1 MKSIQSARQSTGK
14 LSRHSLQFREESRD
28 IKKKSMDM
36 SREKSREM
44 SREMSRRMSREVK
57 EKEDENENETNEE
70 KYDNEMNEEKTE
82 MNYYYD
88 KNGYC
93 YDSEGN
99 YYDEEGNLV
108 AEEYY
113 YDDENGYYYDK
124 AGNCFDEYGNIIPIE
139 ESSHSTIKSNLN
151 KTSFSKRIQYKN
163 SDQEKKE
170 RTYQRG
176 GGDNQDD
183 VSSKSDMNNIYKNI
197 NRENKAKKKSLS
209 NYYDDDYNSNYMK
222 KKKRDKQERNK
233 KVNRY
238 SSYSCSNYPSDY
250 DNDSNSISPRSSYV
264 TKNSYQI
271 KKEEK
276 KRNKKGESE
285 YVKKSREPKKKKKKK
300 DKEICVYEMEGYIP
314 ISNERMDSEE
324 WEEKEVYKKNN
335 RRGEERRG
343 QLSDSSKERNH
354 SNKRENEKNVNF
366 ILPNPMVTYA
376 DPNNVIVCISPN
388 DTMNQIQSN
397 QLLQH
402 SCLNGVEDFA
412 SSMIP
417 PRNQIQYIQTNPD
430 LSTNVLPHGYI
441 TKGYVPNTASVQV
454 RSYQTTSP
462 MGATT
467 NLSHNLIQPRVIQ
480 GINQPNKERCIIN
493 SVHAI
498 PNTSVSIPFE
508 KSQMQYFQ
516 PNGING
522 NRNLNNPGMQ
532 NMITSKNEFYQ
543 PTSIQRNSCQ
553 INSSSPTYAKLTQ
566 DTGTNDEYVSEIT
579 IIKNNEMNPTAK
591 PIMLPNTNRIFVR
604 NRSYTPNKRKE
615 TENQQRKKNVSPLK
629 NLSLGTMSSQ
639 QSTNNHPICT
649 HEVSYFSNQTSS
661 PSHNTIYVKYP
672 DTDSVVTE
680 NSSSKDKTKTK
691 ESNNRNNRD
700 ITETTVQEEEEE
712 EQTKGKTKQKVSKKN
727 TKLSESSSEGKSK
740 RNWGVQTSLPLMI
753 NENEIT
759 EKMKHMDLKI
769 DALKKENANLNDM
782 TKLYKN
788 ECTRLRE
795 LLVKNNITNLSSS
808 KIIETEEYETVNLK
822 LEEENEKLKKQMK
835 SLGKALL
842 NSENINGVKQILA
855 QQIVDLQEENEKYR
869 NKIKVL
875 KKNNDVNHQVLFRLN
890 KTDISADAMDSI
902 FMQTKNIIIQGHES
916 VNVLYLNLKNL
927 IDQLFQKIRN
937 VIKKHEYTD
946 EEKLSYLKN
955 LEDIMKENFE
965 ELNEVVLKV
974 NKLRKD
980 MKDIRAKVFD
990 INRGNAYCSCKPA
1003 RIILEEDIKHL
1014 EEELHKHS
1022 ILLKNLRK
1030 TNLALHLQNLSAA
1043 HGTTLEEERKEKK
1056 TQHEESNSP
1065 ENLSEN
1071 NGRNTTTN
1079 NTNNSYNNTLS
1090 LESVITTNSY
1100 PNVKDGDSCIKHN
1113 NSNKKSSV
1121 NKQNS
1126 SYLSHV
1132 YKPFNTFS
1140 ASELKQTNLHDKI
1153 KVIEEQLNS
1162 LNHKMKN
1169 ETTGNSSEGLTKDT
1183 SLVNKMMQQV
1193 IRQKNQEKEN
1203 RKENKHK
1210 WKKTKEENHT
1220 SNESSSVNSEDDEED
1235 EDDESSHSSTSI
1247 STDSTSEEESD
1258 SLYQGKNKTHSNKEI
1273 ERSKNKMLQLLS
1285 LLNKKGNNNVIENIK
1300 YYVNAFGQEKDENQY
1315 NLQKVYDNLNIIKNQ
1330 IKNTDDDTQ
1339 KNILAL
1345 IESQANEI
1353 KLFSNCVDELKNTI
1367 VTS

>member
-1 MKSIQSARQSTGK
+1 MKNIQSARQSTGK
-14 LSRHSLQFREESRD
+14 LSRHSLQLREGSKD
-28 IKKKSMDM
+28 IK
-36 SREKSREM
+36 EKSREM
-44 SREMSRRMSREVK
+44 SREIK
-57 EKEDENENETNEE
+57 ENEEENENEVDEEKCDNEINEENEE
-70 KYDNEMNEEKTE
+70 KIE

-108 AEEYY
+108 TEEYY

-124 AGNCFDEYGNIIPIE
+124 AGNCFDEYGNIIPVE
-139 ESSHSTIKSNLN
+139 ESSHSTIKSNVN
-151 KTSFSKRIQYKN
+151 QRGFSKKIQYKN
-163 SDQEKKE
+163 SDREKKE
-170 RTYQRG
+170 RMYQRG
-176 GGDNQDD
+176 GGDNQND
-183 VSSKSDMNNIYKNI
+183 VSSKSDMNNVHRSI
-197 NRENKAKKKSLS
+197 NGENRAKKKSLS
-209 NYYDDDYNSNYMK
+209 SYYDDYDSNYMKK
-222 KKKRDKQERNK
+222 KKKRDKQERNE
-233 KVNRY
+233 KVNKY
-238 SSYSCSNYPSDY
+238 SSYSCSNYRSDY
-250 DNDSNSISPRSSYV
+250 DNDSNSVSPRSSYV

-271 KKEEK
+271 KKEER
-276 KRNKKGESE
+276 KRNPKGESE
-285 YVKKSREPKKKKKKK
+285 YANKSREHKKKKKKK
-300 DKEICVYEMEGYIP
+300 EKEIRVYEMDGYIP
-314 ISNERMDSEE
+314 ISSERIDSTE
-324 WEEKEVYKKNN
+324 WDEKEVYETNSMRDRE
-335 RRGEERRG
+335 RRGEF
-343 QLSDSSKERNH
+343 SDSSKERNH

-376 DPNNVIVCISPN
+376 DPSNVIVCISPN
-388 DTMNQIQSN
+388 DTLNQIQSN
-397 QLLQH
+397 QFLQD
-402 SCLNGVEDFA
+402 SCLNGVEDF
-412 SSMIP
+412 SGSMIP

-430 LSTNVLPHGYI
+430 LSNNLLPHGYI
-441 TKGYVPNTASVQV
+441 TKGYIPNTSVQV
-454 RSYQTTSP
+454 RSYQTNP

-467 NLSHNLIQPRVIQ
+467 NLSHNCMQPRVIQ
-480 GINQPNKERCIIN
+480 GINEPNKERCIIN
-493 SVHAI
+493 SVHPI

-508 KSQMQYFQ
+508 KSQIQYFQ

-522 NRNLNNPGMQ
+522 NRNLKNPGMHS
-532 NMITSKNEFYQ
+532 MVTSKNEFYQ
-543 PTSIQRNSCQ
+543 PTSMQRNPCQ
-553 INSSSPTYAKLTQ
+553 INSSSPNYGRLTQ
-566 DTGTNDEYVSEIT
+566 NTSPNDEYVSEIT
-579 IIKNNEMNPTAK
+579 ILKNNEMNPMAK
-591 PIMLPNTNRIFVR
+591 PIMLPNTNRIFIR
-604 NRSYTPNKRKE
+604 NRSFTPNKNKE
-615 TENQQRKKNVSPLK
+615 TENRQRKKNVSPLK
-629 NLSLGTMSSQ
+629 NISLGTMNSQ
-639 QSTNNHPICT
+639 QSTNNHPVCT
-649 HEVSYFSNQTSS
+649 HEVSYFSNQTSI
-661 PSHNTIYVKYP
+661 PSYNTVYVKYP

-680 NSSSKDKTKTK
+680 NSSTKDKTKTK
-691 ESNNRNNRD
+691 ESNNRKNRD

-712 EQTKGKTKQKVSKKN
+712 EQTKGKTKEKLSKKN

-740 RNWGVQTSLPLMI
+740 RSWGVQTSFPPMI
-753 NENEIT
+753 NENEVT
-759 EKMKHMDLKI
+759 EKMKHMNLKMNE
-769 DALKKENANLNDM
+769 LKKENGNLSDM

-795 LLVKNNITNLSSS
+795 LLVKNNITNLSLS
-808 KIIETEEYETVNLK
+808 KIGTEEYEAVNLK

-842 NSENINGVKQILA
+842 NSDDMNGVKQILA

-869 NKIKVL
+869 SKIKVL

-890 KTDISADAMDSI
+890 KTDVSADAMDSM

-916 VNVLYLNLKNL
+916 VNVLYLNLRNL
-927 IDQLFQKIRN
+927 IDQLFQKIRT

-1030 TNLALHLQNLSAA
+1030 TNLALHLQNLSAT
-1043 HGTTLEEERKEKK
+1043 HGATLEEERKENRTHNK
-1056 TQHEESNSP
+1056 ESNFL
-1065 ENLSEN
+1065 ENLNDN
-1071 NGRNTTTN
+1071 NRTNNTTN

-1100 PNVKDGDSCIKHN
+1100 PNAKDGDFSIKHN
-1113 NSNKKSSV
+1113 SSNKKSSM

-1140 ASELKQTNLHDKI
+1140 VSELKQTNLQDKI

-1193 IRQKNQEKEN
+1193 IRQKNKEKEN
-1203 RKENKHK
+1203 RKEYKNKP
-1210 WKKTKEENHT
+1210 KKTKEEDHT
-1220 SNESSSVNSEDDEED
+1220 SNESSSVNSEDDEEN
-1235 EDDESSHSSTSI
+1235 EDDESSQSSAST
-1247 STDSTSEEESD
+1247 STDSSSDEESN
-1258 SLYQGKNKTHSNKEI
+1258 STYHEKNKIHSNKEI
-1273 ERSKNKMLQLLS
+1273 ERSKNKMMQLLS
-1285 LLNKKGNNNVIENIK
+1285 LLNKKGNNSVIENIK
-1300 YYVNAFGQEKDENQY
+1300 YYVNAFGQQKGENQY